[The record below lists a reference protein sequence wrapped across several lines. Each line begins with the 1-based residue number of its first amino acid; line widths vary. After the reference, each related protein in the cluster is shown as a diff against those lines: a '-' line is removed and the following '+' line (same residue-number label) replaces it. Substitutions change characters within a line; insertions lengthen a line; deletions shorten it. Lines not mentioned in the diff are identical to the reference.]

1 MMNDERRMKEEGED
15 EMKARVL
22 VVDDEIGMQVA
33 LREVLQRLGHEARIA
48 PDALTALSLLENESF
63 DLVLSDVRMPEMS
76 GLELL
81 GRIRPRWP
89 DLPVLIMTA
98 YGTIEDAVDAMK
110 SGAADYLLKPFSSE
124 TLEQIV
130 NQQMRRRKEVEESV
144 ETLGVEDEAM
154 GGPLASGGPI
164 AASARSLQ
172 VLGMAAEVADSK
184 ATILI
189 QGESGT
195 GKEVVARYIH
205 LRSGRSARPF
215 IALNCA
221 ALPEGLLESELFGHE
236 KGAFTGAV
244 LARKGK
250 FELAN
255 HGTLLL
261 DEVSEMPLSLQSK
274 LLRVLQ
280 EREIDPLGSQRSIPL
295 DVRVIATTNR
305 DLAAHV
311 EEGSFREDLFYRL
324 QVIVIEVPPL
334 RERRE
339 DILPLA
345 EYFVR
350 RHCRMNRRPRKRLG
364 ASMRRHLLDR
374 PWRGNVRE
382 LENFLERAV
391 LLCKDEEISPEK
403 LFLDTVSRVRQLSP
417 ELPDLADS
425 ADSRRDR
432 AAEFSA
438 EKSRADLAPAR
449 EPGLE
454 LIAPGEQ
461 VTLEEMERRLIL
473 RTLDQVGGNRTRA
486 ADLLGISVRTIRN
499 KLNQYGAGAEES
511 PLRCAD
517 AVGA

>member
-1 MMNDERRMKEEGED
+1 
-15 EMKARVL
+15 MKARVL
-22 VVDDEIGMQVA
+22 VVDDELGMQVA

-48 PDALTALSLLENESF
+48 PDAMTALSLLESESF

-81 GRIRPRWP
+81 GRIRPRRP

-124 TLEQIV
+124 TLEEIV
-130 NQQMRRRKEVEESV
+130 CEQLRRRRQADENV
-144 ETLGVEDEAM
+144 ETLDADDEI
-154 GGPLASGGPI
+154 GGALSSGNPI
-164 AASARSLQ
+164 AASPRVLQ
-172 VLGMAAEVADSK
+172 VLAMAAEVADSK

-215 IALNCA
+215 VALNCA

-261 DEVSEMPLSLQSK
+261 DEVSEMPLSLQAK

-280 EREIDPLGSQRSIPL
+280 EREIDPLGAQRSVPL

-305 DLAAHV
+305 DLTAHV

-324 QVIVIEVPPL
+324 QVIVIDVPPL

-350 RHCRMNRRPRKRLG
+350 RHCRMNRRPRKRLS
-364 ASMRRHLLDR
+364 ASMRRHLLDHA
-374 PWRGNVRE
+374 WRGNVRE

-391 LLCKDEEISPEK
+391 LLCKDEEIAPEK
-403 LFLDTVSRVRQLSP
+403 LFLDPVRRVPVVASIPQEEVVGESWAAAARPDPDSP
-417 ELPDLADS
+417 ERLA
-425 ADSRRDR
+425 APNATCSRQ
-432 AAEFSA
+432 AGGA
-438 EKSRADLAPAR
+438 
-449 EPGLE
+449 E

-499 KLNQYGAGAEES
+499 KLNQYDAAEEEAS
-511 PLRCAD
+511 AACAD
-517 AVGA
+517 VVNA